1 MVRALRSLQS
11 GTLTGKRVEACVLR
25 VHGQSEARLENDL
38 QVLELVNR
46 PERGEMFDQ
55 FTLGIE
61 EEFQIVDPQT
71 RELRSHVAE
80 ILEEG
85 KMLLGEHIKP
95 EMIQSMIEVGTGIC
109 RNIQEARADITR
121 LRSIIAGLA
130 KKNGLVIVAASTH
143 PISRWQDQEI
153 FDDERYELLVQELQ
167 TVARSLLIFGLH
179 VHVGMADRERAIH
192 IMNAARYF
200 LPHVLA
206 LSTSSPFWMGHNTG
220 LKSYRTEVFK
230 QFPRTD
236 IPDHFDSYLGFQRYV
251 DLLIKTGC
259 INDGKKIWW
268 DIRPHPYFPTL
279 EFRVCDIPTRVDDTI
294 AIAALFQAIVAK
306 LNKLIDRNLGFRLY
320 RRMLIQE
327 NKWRAVRYGLE
338 GKLIDFGKQTEVPV
352 SDLVMELL
360 EFVDDVV
367 DELGSRKE
375 IEHVHTILE
384 RGTSADRQLQV
395 YRETN
400 DLKAVVDDLIKMT
413 MENVP
418 DTPDLTIPKTTTTAS
433 TISK

>member
-1 MVRALRSLQS
+1 
-11 GTLTGKRVEACVLR
+11 
-25 VHGQSEARLENDL
+25 
-38 QVLELVNR
+38 
-46 PERGEMFDQ
+46 MFDQ

-85 KMLLGEHIKP
+85 KMLLGEQIKP
-95 EMIQSMIEVGTGIC
+95 EMIQSMVEVGTGIC
-109 RNIQEARADITR
+109 RNIQEAREDITR

-130 KKNGLVIVAASTH
+130 RKNGLVIVAASTH
-143 PISRWQDQEI
+143 PISRWQDQQI
-153 FDDERYELLVQELQ
+153 FEDERYELLVQELQ

-236 IPDHFDSYLGFQRYV
+236 IPDHFDSYSGFQRYV

-294 AIAALFQAIVAK
+294 AIAV
-306 LNKLIDRNLGFRLY
+306 
-320 RRMLIQE
+320 LIQE
-327 NKWRAVRYGLE
+327 NKWRAVRYGLD

-352 SDLVMELL
+352 RDLVLELL

-367 DELGSRKE
+367 DDLGSRKE
-375 IEHVHTILE
+375 IEHVHTILT

-400 DLKAVVDDLIKMT
+400 DLKAVVDDLIELT

-418 DTPDLTIPKTTTTAS
+418 ATPDLTVPQTTTTAS
-433 TISK
+433 TIAK